1 MYIKG
6 RENGNCN
13 LCEYGHFDSEKKGF
27 MCMLKG
33 EVTNED
39 DSCKKFRY
47 DPLKR
52 TPDTVKL
59 RSDFSEED
67 FSL

>member
-13 LCEYGHFDSEKKGF
+13 LCEYGYFDSEKKEF

-47 DPLKR
+47 DIHKYKPKKR
-52 TPDTVKL
+52 LVFGKY
-59 RSDFSEED
+59 SEED
-67 FSL
+67 FTI